1 MDSTAPRDRPLTYGH
16 LEPDWFVSGERTML
30 DTMLDVQRSAV
41 AELLTGLDDAAARAR
56 LVPSLTTPLSLV
68 KHATFVEKVWFH
80 SRVAGVARSDLGL
93 PDDVEAS
100 FVLVPDDTVAS
111 VREAFLAACEVS
123 RRIAVDHDLD
133 EEFPWHRGPV
143 SLRFIY
149 LHMIAELAQH
159 VGHGDILVEQLAA
172 GGAPTRG

>member
-1 MDSTAPRDRPLTYGH
+1 MTYGH

-30 DTMLDVQRSAV
+30 ETMLDVQRSAV

-111 VREAFLAACEVS
+111 VREAFRCGSTIRNA
-123 RRIAVDHDLD
+123 
-133 EEFPWHRGPV
+133 
-143 SLRFIY
+143 
-149 LHMIAELAQH
+149 
-159 VGHGDILVEQLAA
+159 
-172 GGAPTRG
+172 